1 MAAQR
6 SSPLVCITR
15 AGLTVAVALG
25 LTTVF
30 AERAWLGAALIAA
43 IAPHALL
50 AWTDHRKLPE
60 WLAALLVVAAGF
72 VFTLYAVEPDTTRH
86 GLPTSDTF
94 HQYFH
99 DLGTAPHVLRTAVV
113 PVPAVGSA
121 LLLALV
127 ALWFAGAIAE
137 WSARR
142 YDASLGAIAP
152 SLVLF
157 VAIAAL
163 ADEGWVWS
171 TVTYG
176 LAVTLYLVALH
187 QSELTERRSWF
198 HTGEK
203 RQSKVLQGGIIGALV
218 VVLAAAVITPLLPGS
233 RSDAWFDYRSLGK
246 GGNSGLLKATTPIVS
261 IQAKL
266 LENPEHE
273 VFTVDIGDKQPVY
286 WRVIALDKYD
296 GTLWTL
302 EDTGE
307 PAARLTP
314 PREPRHVDELV
325 QKFDIRDSDPHWLPA
340 AYHPVEINLEHAL
353 VVDSSATV
361 YLKPNSEISDLS
373 YQVTSAV
380 PVLSETEKEASPPVT
395 DPAYAR
401 YRALP
406 ANFPRRVTDLARRIT
421 ETATTPWEQAD
432 AIVRYLN
439 HDGGFVYNDK
449 VARSHSINTLEDFL
463 FADKQGYCEQFA
475 SAFAAMARAVGLPTR
490 IAVGYSYGTPQDGV
504 WHVRNKDAH
513 VWPEVYFAGLGWV
526 PLEPTPGRGA
536 NVTGGT
542 GDPSVS
548 PPINAQSTRSS
559 SSTTAT
565 TTPGAPTSAGSNT
578 PKKDAGGGLSIDSN
592 AAATQHHAGPV
603 RQFFVAVGVLV
614 AVLLLLALIALAVL
628 VLTVFRRSWH
638 RRHAVDPR
646 DRVLGVWAQALEH
659 LAEAGVEPKPSAT
672 PVEFALRHA
681 PAHGAGDAGPALM
694 ELAQLQTAA
703 LFAPDPPTP
712 ADADEAWS
720 KVDAIDRA
728 IGHQISPFVR
738 WRRRLDPR
746 RGTREPLTPRFA

>member
-1 MAAQR
+1 VAAQR

-30 AERAWLGAALIAA
+30 GERAWLGAALIAA

-50 AWTDHRKLPE
+50 AWTDHRKLPA
-60 WLAALLVVAAGF
+60 WVASLLVVAAGF

-86 GLPTSDTF
+86 GLPTGETF
-94 HQYFH
+94 RQYFH
-99 DLGTAPHVLRTAVV
+99 DLGDTPHVLRTAVV
-113 PVPAVGSA
+113 PVPAIGSA

-142 YDASLGAIAP
+142 YDASLGAIGP

-163 ADEGWVWS
+163 AEGGWVWS
-171 TVTYG
+171 TITYG
-176 LAVTLYLVALH
+176 AAAALYLVALH
-187 QSELTERRSWF
+187 QSEMTERRSWF

-203 RQSKVLQGGIIGALV
+203 RQSKVLQGGIIGALA
-218 VVLAAAVITPLLPGS
+218 VVLAAAVIAPLLPGS

-273 VFTVDIGDKQPVY
+273 VFTVDIGNKQPVY

-296 GTLWTL
+296 GSLWTL

-307 PAARLTP
+307 PADRLTP

-353 VVDSSATV
+353 VVDNSATV
-361 YLKPNSEISDLS
+361 YLKPDKEITDLS
-373 YQVTSAV
+373 YQVTSEV
-380 PVLSETEKEASPPVT
+380 PVLSETEKLASPPVT

-401 YRALP
+401 DIDLP
-406 ANFPRRVTDLARRIT
+406 ANFPQRVRDLARRVT
-421 ETATTPWEQAD
+421 ASATTPWAQAD
-432 AIVRYLN
+432 AIARYLN

-463 FADKQGYCEQFA
+463 FADKEGYCEQFA
-475 SAFAAMARAVGLPTR
+475 SAFAAMARSVGLPTR
-490 IAVGYSYGTPQDGV
+490 VAVGYSYGTPQDGV
-504 WHVRNKDAH
+504 WHVKNKDAH
-513 VWPEVYFAGLGWV
+513 AWPEVYFSGLGWV

-536 NVTGGT
+536 NVAGGT

-548 PPINAQSTRSS
+548 PPLNAQQNPSS

-565 TTPGAPTSAGSNT
+565 TTPGAPTSGGSNT
-578 PKKDAGGGLSIDSN
+578 PRRDAGGGLSIDSN
-592 AAATQHHAGPV
+592 ATSTNTTAGPV
-603 RQFFVAVGVLV
+603 QQFFVAIAVLV
-614 AVLLLLALIALAVL
+614 AVLFLVALIGLAVLALIA
-628 VLTVFRRSWH
+628 FRRSWH

-646 DRVLGVWAQALEH
+646 DRVLGAWAQALEH

-703 LFAPDPPTP
+703 LFAPGAPTA
-712 ADADEAWS
+712 ADAEEAWS

-728 IGHQISPFVR
+728 IGHQISPLVR

-746 RGTREPLTPRFA
+746 RGPDEPLTPRFA